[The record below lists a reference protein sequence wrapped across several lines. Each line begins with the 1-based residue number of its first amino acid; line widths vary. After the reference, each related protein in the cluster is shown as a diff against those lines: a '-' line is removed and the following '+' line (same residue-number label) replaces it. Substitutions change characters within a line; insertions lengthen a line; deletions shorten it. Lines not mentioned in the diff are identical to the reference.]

1 MRRIVDSAFAI
12 TVALLIALTLTA
24 TFAEQAR
31 AQLWQRYAD
40 YTSPFLEPLPS
51 GASRQPLAQR
61 VVVVLVRGLRL
72 DESRQM
78 PALNALRARGA
89 DVTIESRPP
98 TYHLA
103 ATLTWLSGAWPE
115 THGATTNSALLLAR
129 PDTILRAVQASGK
142 VTAFVGSDQLSDLL
156 GTALQRVELV
166 DDLEP
171 AQRDQQAIELALN
184 VMNDPARP
192 AQFVLIELSLLEE
205 VARSDPESYRAAL
218 AATDFRIEAI
228 AGALNPSADAFIVL
242 SDRGLTYGGR
252 DGGGEV
258 EVTRTPLVLAG
269 AGVVTGTQAIAPA
282 TAIAPTLAA
291 LAGAPIPTHAQGGP
305 ILVVLLPAP
314 ALPMA
319 SARQLTAF
327 YEQWSAAIG
336 QPRFASE
343 LLRQYEDR
351 LAADDAASYAAWF
364 AELNQAV
371 ERAMTERL
379 TAERAARSPFAAGVT
394 LLLLAIAGL
403 ILNMHFIRPLA
414 SAIAYFAAWSA
425 IFFVARGGSFSLSL
439 FPDGDPATTFSEWG
453 HISGALMGLIG
464 LAIAFT
470 TGACEDVFEAIA
482 ATLSALGLITL
493 FQLLAFIWFYWQWGD
508 VFTWTLP
515 ESSAFTAALLALTQ
529 LAGLSV
535 QVMPDLPELP
545 LAPLVAI
552 AAGVIYAFVRR
563 PSV

>member
-1 MRRIVDSAFAI
+1 M
-12 TVALLIALTLTA
+12 TVALLVVLTLVT
-24 TFAEQAR
+24 TLAR
-31 AQLWQRYAD
+31 QMRTQLWQRYVNYA
-40 YTSPFLEPLPS
+40 SPFLGELPS
-51 GASRQPLAQR
+51 GAPRQPLAQR

-98 TYHLA
+98 TYRLA
-103 ATLTWLSGAWPE
+103 ATFTWLSGAWPE

-129 PDTILRAVQASGK
+129 PDTILRAVQASDK
-142 VTAFVGSDQLSDLL
+142 ATAFVGSDQLSDLL
-156 GTALQRVELV
+156 GAALQRVELV

-171 AQRDQQAIELALN
+171 AQRDQQAIELALD
-184 VMNDPARP
+184 VLNDPARP
-192 AQFVLIELSLLEE
+192 PQFVLVELSLLEE
-205 VARSDPESYRAAL
+205 VARSDPESYRAAI
-218 AATDFRIEAI
+218 AATDFRIGAI
-228 AGALNPSADAFIVL
+228 GNALNPSAAALVVL
-242 SDRGLTYGGR
+242 SDRGLTYDGR
-252 DGGGEV
+252 DGGGEAG
-258 EVTRTPLVLAG
+258 VTRTPLVLTG
-269 AGVVTGTQAIAPA
+269 AGVVPGTQAIAPA

-305 ILVVLLPAP
+305 ILAALVPAP
-314 ALPMA
+314 ALPIA
-319 SARQLTAF
+319 SAQQLTAF
-327 YEQWSAAIG
+327 YEQWSAAMG

-343 LLRQYEDR
+343 LLRRYEDR

-364 AELNQAV
+364 AELDQAV

-379 TAERAARSPFAAGVT
+379 TTERAARLPFAAGVT

-403 ILNMHFIRPLA
+403 ILNAHFIRPLA
-414 SAIAYFAAWSA
+414 GTIAYVAAWSA
-425 IFFVARGGSFSLSL
+425 LFFVARGGSFSLSL
-439 FPDGDPATTFSEWG
+439 FPDGDPATTFGEWER
-453 HISGALMGLIG
+453 ISGALMGLIG

-482 ATLSALGLITL
+482 ATLSALGLIAL
-493 FQLLAFIWFYWQWGD
+493 VQLLAFIGFYWQWGD

-529 LAGLSV
+529 LAGLSM
-535 QVMPDLPELP
+535 QATPDLPELP

-552 AAGVIYAFVRR
+552 ATAVIYVLVRR
-563 PSV
+563 PSA